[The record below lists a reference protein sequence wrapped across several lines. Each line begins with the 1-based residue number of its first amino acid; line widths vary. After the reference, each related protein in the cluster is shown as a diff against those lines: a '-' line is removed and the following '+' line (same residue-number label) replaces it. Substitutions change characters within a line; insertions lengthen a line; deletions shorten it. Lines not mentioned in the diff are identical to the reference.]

1 MMSFIEKWSESALFQ
16 FFILVFIS
24 FGIGLLIRFLFFRL
38 LLQSSDKSDKVLV
51 KKLAKRFKGSI
62 FLFIP
67 AFVILTYLPAI
78 DFSELWL
85 SILSKGLEITI
96 MASFTIISIRLI
108 YFIQDVLFQKY
119 DVGEDNNIRAREVVT
134 QITFVRKIVI
144 VVLVV
149 VAVSLILLQF
159 DGVKKYGATL
169 LTSAGVA
176 GIIIGFAA
184 QKTIGNL
191 LAGFQIAFT
200 QPIKI
205 DDAVIVEDE
214 WGWIEEINLT
224 YVVIK
229 IWDLRRLVVPITY
242 FTDTPFQNWTRNSA
256 DILGSVFLYTDYS
269 IPIDALRS
277 AFESFL
283 EVTPLWDRKAQVLQV
298 VDCTEKTM
306 KIRLLMT
313 AKNSPT
319 AWDLRCFIREKM
331 LVFIQEN
338 YPDSL
343 PKTRINLNAED
354 KSSSKSK
361 APFS

>member
-1 MMSFIEKWSESALFQ
+1 MISFIENWNKSAVLQ
-16 FFILVFIS
+16 FIFLVLIS
-24 FGIGLLIRFLFFRL
+24 FGIGLLIRYLFFKL
-38 LLQSSDKSDKVLV
+38 LLKTNDKSDKALV
-51 KKLAKRFKGSI
+51 KKLANRFKGSI

-67 AFVILTYLPAI
+67 AFIILTYLPTI
-78 DFSELWL
+78 GFSELWL
-85 SILSKGLEITI
+85 NIISKGLEITI
-96 MASFTIISIRLI
+96 MVSFTIITIRLI

-119 DVGEDNNIRAREVVT
+119 NVEEENNIKAREVVT
-134 QITFVRKIVI
+134 QITFIRKIVI
-144 VVLVV
+144 VIMIV
-149 VAVSLILLQF
+149 VAISLILLQF
-159 DGVKKYGATL
+159 DGVRKYGATI

-205 DDAVIVEDE
+205 DDAVIVENE

-269 IPIDALRS
+269 VPIDALRS

-283 EVTPLWDRKAQVLQV
+283 EETPLWDRKAQVLQV
-298 VDCTEKTM
+298 VDCTEKAM
-306 KIRLLMT
+306 QIRLLMT

-338 YPDSL
+338 YPESL
-343 PKTRINLNAED
+343 PKTRVNLNAE
-354 KSSSKSK
+354 SKLSPK
-361 APFS
+361 GKEPLT